1 MSISSVWKVFQ
12 GISTNRRKWRCSKV
26 FYDAVQGLQRGW
38 AYFYESIW
46 TQVTEA
52 IFSFLSSKPF
62 SAQIAQNLLWF
73 CSRSCSCHSF
83 AGCVLLFFFLPT
95 CLSVSAETPFTAMF
109 VKNTFVHLCVNAYTH
124 SHTLFCIQINPIHL
138 SHFPHLG
145 RSHGTLQFSSCPTLG
160 GLVLVW
166 QICCYFSHCWTTG
179 SLQIVSWNRLDGR

>member
-1 MSISSVWKVFQ
+1 MQQ
-12 GISTNRRKWRCSKV
+12 GILWCSSGTSERLSIFLWVYLNSSNRSNFLFSQFQAFFSTDSPKSALILFTV
-26 FYDAVQGLQRGW
+26 L
-38 AYFYESIW
+38 
-46 TQVTEA
+46 
-52 IFSFLSSKPF
+52 FLP
-62 SAQIAQNLLWF
+62 LF
-73 CSRSCSCHSF
+73 CWLCL
-83 AGCVLLFFFLPT
+83 AFFFLPT
-95 CLSVSAETPFTAMF
+95 CLSVSAEIPFTAMF

-145 RSHGTLQFSSCPTLG
+145 RSHGTLQFSGCPTLG